1 MAEWCNRHLQR
12 GLKVLAVQS
21 LGDEWLC
28 LECYDGAPI
37 QAAGQEEGMRK
48 QIDREQL
55 KALHAEGLDDRAI
68 AEKLEFSP
76 VRIAHIRR
84 DLGLA
89 PQGRRGKAAGN
100 GSAKVQRTAAGT
112 APEAHVQGHNGNS
125 ELLLPDVTVPAAKPN
140 GHATARVVMFEISGG
155 NETIIAAIETVRAAL
170 ARSN

>member
-1 MAEWCNRHLQR
+1 
-12 GLKVLAVQS
+12 
-21 LGDEWLC
+21 
-28 LECYDGAPI
+28 
-37 QAAGQEEGMRK
+37 MRK

-100 GSAKVQRTAAGT
+100 GSAKVQWPGTGRSQHPYPDRNTRNKPMDLISAFASDLRYAARTLRNNPGFTVIAVLAIALGIGVNT
-112 APEAHVQGHNGNS
+112 GIFTVLNGVA
-125 ELLLPDVTVPAAKPN
+125 LRPLPVPGATEVVSVYQTMSGVKKP
-140 GHATARVVMFEISGG
+140 
-155 NETIIAAIETVRAAL
+155 
-170 ARSN
+170 